1 MTKALLRVRFRAL
14 FHSMLRQSRQKRRH
28 GTGMTVLFIL
38 LFAYVGVVFCG
49 MFALMFS
56 KLAPAYHTA
65 GLDWLYFAT
74 AGLMALGLSVFGS
87 VFATQ
92 SQIYDAKD
100 NGLLLSM
107 PIPPRTILLSRVL
120 PLMVLN
126 GVFSLLVL
134 GPAGV
139 VYGTMVGYTPVGL
152 VAFVLCCLAVI
163 FLSQALCCLL
173 GWLLHLLLSRIN
185 KSLASAVYMV
195 LFLGIYFYLYSQAGN
210 ILNAMA
216 AERLHGSALQS
227 WAWPLR
233 HGSGCTETFR
243 SGSLPGHLHSRIGL
257 AYWFLS
263 ATFLGSAAMQHTGAA
278 EKGGRQP
285 RAGST
290 VQALMFRTQAVFG
303 LPGLP
308 HQHGSGACDP
318 GPGNCQRR
326 LPEEKVLESLTSS
339 PACPF

>member
-139 VYGTMVGYTPVGL
+139 VYG
-152 VAFVLCCLAVI
+152 
-163 FLSQALCCLL
+163 LSLI
-173 GWLLHLLLSRIN
+173 HI
-185 KSLASAVYMV
+185 
-195 LFLGIYFYLYSQAGN
+195 
-210 ILNAMA
+210 
-216 AERLHGSALQS
+216 
-227 WAWPLR
+227 
-233 HGSGCTETFR
+233 
-243 SGSLPGHLHSRIGL
+243 
-257 AYWFLS
+257 
-263 ATFLGSAAMQHTGAA
+263 
-278 EKGGRQP
+278 
-285 RAGST
+285 
-290 VQALMFRTQAVFG
+290 
-303 LPGLP
+303 
-308 HQHGSGACDP
+308 
-318 GPGNCQRR
+318 
-326 LPEEKVLESLTSS
+326 
-339 PACPF
+339 

>member
-107 PIPPRTILLSRVL
+107 HIPPRTILLSRVL

-163 FLSQALCCLL
+163 AVTSYV
-173 GWLLHLLLSRIN
+173 
-185 KSLASAVYMV
+185 SL
-195 LFLGIYFYLYSQAGN
+195 
-210 ILNAMA
+210 
-216 AERLHGSALQS
+216 
-227 WAWPLR
+227 
-233 HGSGCTETFR
+233 
-243 SGSLPGHLHSRIGL
+243 GSLTLITTL
-257 AYWFLS
+257 AIFYPLS
-263 ATFLGSAAMQHTGAA
+263 
-278 EKGGRQP
+278 GRWDLLP
-285 RAGST
+285 L
-290 VQALMFRTQAVFG
+290 ALILMVIIFWTHR
-303 LPGLP
+303 
-308 HQHGSGACDP
+308 S
-318 GPGNCQRR
+318 NIRR
-326 LPEEKVLESLTSS
+326 LALGEEKSWRKR
-339 PACPF
+339 PDA

>member
-163 FLSQALCCLL
+163 
-173 GWLLHLLLSRIN
+173 
-185 KSLASAVYMV
+185 AVTSYV
-195 LFLGIYFYLYSQAGN
+195 S
-210 ILNAMA
+210 
-216 AERLHGSALQS
+216 
-227 WAWPLR
+227 
-233 HGSGCTETFR
+233 
-243 SGSLPGHLHSRIGL
+243 
-257 AYWFLS
+257 
-263 ATFLGSAAMQHTGAA
+263 LGSCPRPCAACWAGCSTCSS
-278 EKGGRQP
+278 
-285 RAGST
+285 AGST
-290 VQALMFRTQAVFG
+290 SPWP
-303 LPGLP
+303 LPFTWSSSWGFTFI
-308 HQHGSGACDP
+308 STARP
-318 GPGNCQRR
+318 GI
-326 LPEEKVLESLTSS
+326 
-339 PACPF
+339 F